1 MLDMLSTQKQAF
13 TFLYINQGDN
23 NIKVFHLL
31 DLLIEALGEEE
42 GEKHH
47 NNYLVFK
54 EYWTKR
60 FNLASLLFRKEWI
73 LPQKHKTKIVQAI
86 QNHYTIPINPTIIKM
101 DDKKDESQITQVIMV
116 PTKWSRMFLLESC
129 TPYNLINYLAT
140 IINDW
145 EADMIKKM
153 EYIRDWE
160 IGACFEKNKTN

>member
-1 MLDMLSTQKQAF
+1 
-13 TFLYINQGDN
+13 
-23 NIKVFHLL
+23 
-31 DLLIEALGEEE
+31 
-42 GEKHH
+42 
-47 NNYLVFK
+47 
-54 EYWTKR
+54 
-60 FNLASLLFRKEWI
+60 
-73 LPQKHKTKIVQAI
+73 
-86 QNHYTIPINPTIIKM
+86 M
-101 DDKKDESQITQVIMV
+101 DDKKDEIQITQVIMV